1 MAINTLLKINGVTVS
16 NVKEYKPLRAKLWG
30 NAERTMAGELQAD
43 FIGIFP
49 KIQITFSPMKA
60 SDLATII
67 GMLDTPFFTLTWYDA
82 KTQGVKS
89 AQYYASDYETPLLD
103 KSKELYNEFS
113 VSLVPVKKYT

>member
-1 MAINTLLKINGVTVS
+1 MAITTLLKINGVTVP

-30 NAERTMAGELQAD
+30 NAERTMSGELQAD
-43 FIGIFP
+43 FIGVFP
-49 KIQITFSPMKA
+49 KIQVTFIPMGS
-60 SDLATII
+60 SDLATIT

-82 KTQGVKS
+82 KTQGLKS

-103 KSKELYNEFS
+103 KNRELYDEFS